1 MTPGTGRSENVINGI
16 WRLLLRLAL
25 LAVIFFAL
33 YRLRNIITTLFVA
46 AIIAYVLD
54 PLVEWLCR
62 QRGFVQ
68 FHSGLS
74 AGAVRIG
81 EALRRVLAP
90 STPPAPAPVPVHR
103 HVARVY
109 ATIYV
114 FLFAILVVWQGA
126 RLIVTPFVAEFRAA
140 TSPAGRRQAV
150 ETKKRVLDWYDEHA
164 PTWARSDKVQEQIN
178 KSHFLDYVST
188 IAAQAGQHVLE
199 SLKNIIDIVLL
210 PVLAF
215 YFLIDGRKLK
225 HEFVSLLPR
234 SRIPEALRILREFNR
249 IMRAFVVGQFIL
261 CLLAGVVVGAG
272 LALLQVRYPI
282 ILGVVA
288 GLTRAIPIIG
298 PIVGGIPIVLLA
310 LVTKGFGVGLAVL
323 AFFTFL
329 HFAESKF
336 IMPMIIGDRM
346 ELHPV
351 VIIVVLLIGGEVGGL
366 LIGGQIGAL
375 LGMFFAAPVAA
386 IIRVLVRR
394 YWLHVRARPSRG
406 LPPAPLA
413 EPAESLSTPH
423 PSEREEGRGK
433 REEGQRLHPLGSASP
448 PSQGEGELLP

>member
-1 MTPGTGRSENVINGI
+1 MAPGTGRSENMMNAI

-25 LAVIFFAL
+25 FAIILFAL

-68 FHSGLS
+68 FHSSL
-74 AGAVRIG
+74 AMGAARSG
-81 EALRRVLAP
+81 EAIRRLLFP
-90 STPPAPAPVPVHR
+90 TSAPAANRPPFR
-103 HVARVY
+103 HHAARVY
-109 ATIYV
+109 ATLYV
-114 FLFAILVVWQGA
+114 FLFAALVAWQGA
-126 RLIVTPFVAEFRAA
+126 RLIVTPFVDELKVAN
-140 TSPAGRRQAV
+140 SPVRQQQAIDA
-150 ETKKRVLDWYDEHA
+150 KNRFIKWYDDHA
-164 PTWARSDKVQEQIN
+164 PSWAQSDKIQDQIR
-178 KSHFLDYVST
+178 KSHFFEYLSNVAGE
-188 IAAQAGQHVLE
+188 IGQHLLE
-199 SLKNIIDIVLL
+199 SLKNIVDIVLL

-225 HEFVSLLPR
+225 HEFVALLPR
-234 SRIPEALRILREFNR
+234 SRIPEALRILHEFNR

-272 LALLQVRYPI
+272 LALLHVKYPI

-298 PIVGGIPIVLLA
+298 PIVGGIPIVLLT
-310 LVTKGFGVGLAVL
+310 LVTKGLGAGLAVL

-346 ELHPV
+346 ELHPA
-351 VIIVVLLIGGEVGGL
+351 VIIVVLLIGGEIGGL
-366 LIGGQIGAL
+366 LIGGQVGAL

-394 YWLHVRARPSRG
+394 YWLHVRTKPPRKLPSPP
-406 LPPAPLA
+406 LPAPTA
-413 EPAESLSTPH
+413 VAHHHGT
-423 PSEREEGRGK
+423 
-433 REEGQRLHPLGSASP
+433 SAPTSP
-448 PSQGEGELLP
+448 TRSEGELLP